1 MSVNCVAVT
10 IDAGNRNQC
19 VLVMQIKELDHHCPH
34 NKATLNTLHGPTAD
48 ITASLPT
55 WKLRNRLL
63 LPIVQG
69 GMGVGISAHRL
80 AGSVAAQGALGTISS
95 VDLRHHHPDLLE
107 RAGTCRDRDELDQ
120 INLIALDREIH
131 MALDVASGRG
141 AIAVNVM
148 KAVAAH
154 AAYVRQSCESGAH
167 AIVMG
172 AGLPLDLPDVTQNF
186 PDVALI
192 PILSDVRGVSIVLK
206 KWMRKKRIP
215 DAIIIEHP
223 RYAGGHLG
231 ATRADEISDSRF
243 DFKPV
248 IEGIF
253 SLMHDLGIE
262 REHIPLIP
270 AGGINTHDKVRELLA
285 LGATAVQIG
294 TPFAVTEEGDAHP
307 NFKQVLAEA
316 KQGDIVTFMSAAGLP
331 ARAVLTPWLK
341 NYLRREKALQ
351 SHAKADLRRCV
362 PGLNCLTVCGLR
374 DGISSAGQF
383 CIDTRLAYALKGDVK
398 KGLFFRGSESLPFG
412 SAIRSVAELIEFLM
426 TGRSPAFT

>member
-1 MSVNCVAVT
+1 
-10 IDAGNRNQC
+10 
-19 VLVMQIKELDHHCPH
+19 
-34 NKATLNTLHGPTAD
+34 
-48 ITASLPT
+48 
-55 WKLRNRLL
+55 
-63 LPIVQG
+63 
-69 GMGVGISAHRL
+69 MGIGISAHRL
-80 AGSVAAQGALGTISS
+80 AGSVAALGALGTISS

-107 RAGTCRDRDELDQ
+107 RAGTCTDQDELNQ
-120 INLIALDREIH
+120 LNLIALDREIR
-131 MALDVASGRG
+131 MALKIAGERG

-148 KAVAAH
+148 KAVSAH
-154 AAYVRQSCESGAH
+154 ASYVRQSCESGAN

-172 AGLPLDLPDVTQNF
+172 AGLPLDLPDMTKDF

-206 KWMRKKRIP
+206 KWMRKKRMP

-231 ATRADEISDSRF
+231 ATRAEEINDSRF

-248 IEGIF
+248 LEGIF

-270 AGGINTHDKVRELLA
+270 AGGINSHAQVRDLLS
-285 LGATAVQIG
+285 LGAAAVQIG
-294 TPFAVTEEGDAHP
+294 TPFAVTAEGDAHP

-316 KQGDIVTFMSAAGLP
+316 KREDIVTFMSAAGLP

-341 NYLRREKALQ
+341 NYLRREKVLQ
-351 SHAKADLRRCV
+351 SHAKADPRRCV
-362 PGLNCLTVCGLR
+362 PGLNCLTMCGLR
-374 DGISSAGQF
+374 DGIANAGQF
-383 CIDTRLAYALKGDVK
+383 CIDTRLAYALKGDIK

-412 SAIRSVAELIEFLM
+412 TAIRPVSELLEYLM
-426 TGRSPAFT
+426 TGKSPVFT